1 MNENNSKETE
11 VVEVEKFRLLT
22 VDTDE
27 NVNLLR
33 RVSENVSFVA
43 GDNSGNV
50 YLDNDT
56 QELIQAL
63 KDFVVE
69 NDGLGMSAI
78 QLNVPKRVFVMRK
91 PWNSNRLLTVI
102 NPTIIRS
109 EGQSRKAEGCFSI
122 PEMDGVAGMVQR
134 PSRIWVNFFDENGVE
149 YKDEL
154 MVGMDAR
161 VFQHELD
168 HLNGKLF
175 IDNKLVR
182 GGKFLGWTRV

>member
-56 QELIQAL
+56 RELIQAL

-91 PWNSNRLLTVI
+91 PWNSNRLLTVV

-122 PEMDGVAGMVQR
+122 PEMDGVVGMVQR